1 MGIDNETEGL
11 WEDSAFYNSYINE
24 ELRDFRKDAW
34 QRQILAHFDGKEGAR
49 VLDVGT
55 GPGFFP
61 LILAEKGH
69 QVTGIDSSGGM
80 LQSARANAKNLGLS
94 IDFRYM
100 DVNHL
105 EFPEDTFDV
114 ITSRNVT
121 WFLDD
126 PVHVYREFYRVLRPG
141 GKILV
146 YDANWHMQ
154 FYDPEILRKVREH
167 EREYFETY
175 GQEFKVC
182 SDDERYF
189 IAKPL
194 SNIYRPEWDVK
205 TLKEI
210 GYRSV
215 ETVEDVGAAVYQDW
229 EKKIYQESPLFEI
242 CAVK

>member
-1 MGIDNETEGL
+1 MDEPPGI
-11 WEDSAFYNSYINE
+11 S
-24 ELRDFRKDAW
+24 
-34 QRQILAHFDGKEGAR
+34 
-49 VLDVGT
+49 
-55 GPGFFP
+55 
-61 LILAEKGH
+61 
-69 QVTGIDSSGGM
+69 
-80 LQSARANAKNLGLS
+80 
-94 IDFRYM
+94 
-100 DVNHL
+100 
-105 EFPEDTFDV
+105 EDTDV
-114 ITSRNVT
+114 ITSRNALV
-121 WFLDD
+121 LDGRF
-126 PVHVYREFYRVLRPG
+126 VYREFYRVLRPG
-141 GKILV
+141 GRSWYMTPTGIC
-146 YDANWHMQ
+146 N
-154 FYDPEILRKVREH
+154 FTIEILRKVREH
-167 EREYFETY
+167 EWGIWAY